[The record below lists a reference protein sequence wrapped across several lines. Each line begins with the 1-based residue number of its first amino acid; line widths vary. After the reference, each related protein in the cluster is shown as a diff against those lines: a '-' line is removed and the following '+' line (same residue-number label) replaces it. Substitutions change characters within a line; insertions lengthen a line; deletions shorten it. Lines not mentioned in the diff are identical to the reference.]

1 MNDDLKSKKLMVA
14 LFILLATVYG
24 TNAAC
29 VFSSPIQVKDLAIGN
44 LITWNTSE
52 EKDNELFI
60 VQRSLDGVTFSAVG
74 QVSGAG
80 NSAKEL
86 SYRFLDAGLGAQK
99 AFYRLAQLDTKG
111 GHSFTEAVM
120 INRAE
125 SNNYV
130 ITVMSATSTE
140 RFFTATITSEVEGFL
155 EYRLLNQNEE
165 TVKSGAMYLKTGAN
179 TFSLDLK
186 RQTPAK
192 YKLEFLMLKE
202 KETIYLRKVASKV
215 LEKLNLARK
224 SQKD

>member
-1 MNDDLKSKKLMVA
+1 MNDDFKSKKLVAA

-29 VFSSPIQVKDLAIGN
+29 VFSSPIQVKDLDIGN

-60 VQRSLDGVTFSAVG
+60 VQKSLDGLRFSAVG

-80 NSAKEL
+80 NSSKEL
-86 SYRFLDAGLGAQK
+86 SYRFLDPALGAPQ

-111 GHSFTEAVM
+111 GYSFTEAVT
-120 INRAE
+120 IRRKQN
-125 SNNYV
+125 NNYV
-130 ITVMSATSTE
+130 ISVMSATSTE
-140 RFFTATITSEVEGFL
+140 RFFTATITSEVEAFL

-165 TVKSGAMYLKTGAN
+165 IVKSGATYLKTGEN

-186 RQTPAK
+186 RQLPAK

-202 KETIYLRKVASKV
+202 KETIYLRKVASKT